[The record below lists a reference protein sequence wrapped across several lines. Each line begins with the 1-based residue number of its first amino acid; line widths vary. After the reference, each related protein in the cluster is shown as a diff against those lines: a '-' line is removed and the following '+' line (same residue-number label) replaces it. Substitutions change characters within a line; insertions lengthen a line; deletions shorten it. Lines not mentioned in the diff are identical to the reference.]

1 MEKKIYIYT
10 HTYVHI
16 YNDNIYISSSYT
28 KTEWWR
34 EDVSWISLNSWS
46 VYLWGSTLVSIV
58 MWLSSLLAAPLGIAY
73 IWGWHYCEE
82 HGHLSILSVW
92 VPPCLANTGSWSK
105 TWKEHGP
112 WHTRS
117 WNGPQEKLLIVLPDV
132 YGHRSV
138 CLMCFRH
145 ELKWEYGKPFP
156 RSTHGKTVEL
166 RSPRSQIPC
175 WIPMIPMIPG
185 KQERHKSN
193 FCCLNPFVY
202 CSYCKTWPI

>member
-1 MEKKIYIYT
+1 MGFHTSIHCHVIVIYYLRHPSALLIFGAGIT
-10 HTYVHI
+10 AKNTATWVF
-16 YNDNIYISSSYT
+16 
-28 KTEWWR
+28 W
-34 EDVSWISLNSWS
+34 VSESH
-46 VYLWGSTLVSIV
+46 
-58 MWLSSLLAAPLGIAY
+58 LAWPILAHEAKHERNMAHGIQEV
-73 IWGWHYCEE
+73 G
-82 HGHLSILSVW
+82 
-92 VPPCLANTGSWSK
+92 
-105 TWKEHGP
+105 
-112 WHTRS
+112 
-117 WNGPQEKLLIVLPDV
+117 NGPQEKLLIVLPDV